1 MPSLLSS
8 VLLPAAGRT
17 HPFVLLQSSS
27 TQSCLEAL
35 RYTLR
40 ETISKAD
47 GCTVLFALLYS
58 PSILLKQNQP
68 SSDRLQVIDWTSNV
82 PGYVEDDLDLRA
94 AVLEIVQNAPPG
106 PLTLVIDSV
115 DSLHSDLGSLSKTEK
130 LLSSLISEVNTR
142 KGSRL
147 IIHLHVPSSLTP
159 ILTSTRFS
167 STLTHVTAH
176 PASLI
181 SHLATAYLTPPP
193 PLSTQEKFWRVFS
206 PVAERHY
213 ESEKLVFGSDGE
225 GSGGNEYVMEVLTRG
240 ADGSGRRR
248 GVERAL
254 EGWSAGGPCE
264 LTSLG
269 PLKAL
274 FVRRSA
280 EEGAPD
286 PTRSVSFNLSLTDEQ
301 QRTRAQVPLPYAHEG
316 KPVAPLSAPPPAAI
330 LYDPDS
336 ADDLDDDDPDEDLD
350 I

>member
-1 MPSLLSS
+1 MDEDAEEEAIFRRVGRSSANGRMHGSQISDPKGSRRARLSTMPSLLSS

-94 AVLEIVQNAPPG
+94 AVLEIVQNGVHCTHTFCAAHLQYKIAPPG

-142 KGSRL
+142 KGPLCLARRL
-147 IIHLHVPSSLTP
+147 
-159 ILTSTRFS
+159 R
-167 STLTHVTAH
+167 
-176 PASLI
+176 
-181 SHLATAYLTPPP
+181 
-193 PLSTQEKFWRVFS
+193 
-206 PVAERHY
+206 
-213 ESEKLVFGSDGE
+213 
-225 GSGGNEYVMEVLTRG
+225 
-240 ADGSGRRR
+240 
-248 GVERAL
+248 
-254 EGWSAGGPCE
+254 
-264 LTSLG
+264 
-269 PLKAL
+269 
-274 FVRRSA
+274 
-280 EEGAPD
+280 
-286 PTRSVSFNLSLTDEQ
+286 
-301 QRTRAQVPLPYAHEG
+301 
-316 KPVAPLSAPPPAAI
+316 
-330 LYDPDS
+330 
-336 ADDLDDDDPDEDLD
+336 
-350 I
+350 